1 MGRGSKVSRKRVAVN
16 KGLLPTPE
24 QLRGGNFQSRW
35 MIEDGHRAEAQVR
48 TPIIDTLWDTGK
60 LTEVQHSL
68 LAYYR
73 DQALKAEDDVAGQSV
88 LAPEKIMGGGGGSS
102 PVGGYIP
109 VTLIA
114 TPAILETARIERD
127 LGSLRD
133 IARAIAVDDMSL
145 SRWCIEKFG
154 GRERYDDKGKF
165 VAVVPI
171 CEKRNIEMAR
181 LELKHAAGRIVR

>member
-1 MGRGSKVSRKRVAVN
+1 MGKTKKKPVVG

-24 QLRGGNFQSRW
+24 QLASGTFSQRW
-35 MIEDGHRAEAQVR
+35 MIEDGHRAQAHVR
-48 TPIIDTLWDTGK
+48 TPVIDTLWDAGK
-60 LTEVQHSL
+60 LTEVEYCA

-88 LAPEKIMGGGGGSS
+88 LSPEKIMGGNGGSS

-109 VTLIA
+109 AILIA

-133 IARAIAVDDMSL
+133 IARAIAVEDLSMSA
-145 SRWCIEKFG
+145 WCIAKHG
-154 GRERYDDKGKF
+154 GRERYNGEGKF

-171 CEKRNIEMAR
+171 AEKRCMDLAR
-181 LELKHAAGRIVR
+181 LELKYAAGRIVR